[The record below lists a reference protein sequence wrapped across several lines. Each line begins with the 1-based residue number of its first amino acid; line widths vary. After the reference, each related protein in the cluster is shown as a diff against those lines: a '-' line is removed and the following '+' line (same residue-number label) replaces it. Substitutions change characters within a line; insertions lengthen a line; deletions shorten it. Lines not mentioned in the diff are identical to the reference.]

1 MCPGEMKPRAALD
14 IEQVLSVP
22 DPQECVGKDTV
33 LLLEMLI
40 QLSLS
45 YLVDEGSKPV
55 SNVAVFASREML
67 NLFTLG
73 RVSASVWLLLQGPDA
88 GKLLQHLAA
97 VSASRRLYEVA
108 LKLPLDLNGMSFQI
122 GCAAWYSASFPVTFD

>member
-1 MCPGEMKPRAALD
+1 MKPRAALD

-22 DPQECVGKDTV
+22 DPQECVGKDSV
-33 LLLEMLI
+33 LLIEMVI

-45 YLVDEGSKPV
+45 CLVDEGSKPV

-88 GKLLQHLAA
+88 GKLLQHLAVCLLHA
-97 VSASRRLYEVA
+97 GFTRWL
-108 LKLPLDLNGMSFQI
+108 
-122 GCAAWYSASFPVTFD
+122 

>member
-1 MCPGEMKPRAALD
+1 MKPRAALD

-22 DPQECVGKDTV
+22 DPQECVGKDSV
-33 LLLEMLI
+33 LLIEMLI

-88 GKLLQHLAA
+88 GKLLQHLA

-108 LKLPLDLNGMSFQI
+108 LKLPLDLNGMNLQI
-122 GCAAWYSASFPVTFD
+122 GCAVWYSASFPVTFD

>member
-1 MCPGEMKPRAALD
+1 MKPRAALD

-22 DPQECVGKDTV
+22 DPQECVGKDSV
-33 LLLEMLI
+33 LLIEMVI

-45 YLVDEGSKPV
+45 CLVDEGSKPV

-73 RVSASVWLLLQGPDA
+73 RVFCFR
-88 GKLLQHLAA
+88 LAA
-97 VSASRRLYEVA
+97 PARSGCWEAPAASGCVSASRRLYEVA
-108 LKLPLDLNGMSFQI
+108 LKLPLDLNGMNLQI